1 MGSEIQMAKI
11 TGAQMIMKC
20 LKEEGVEVIFGYPG
34 GKVIPLYDSLFDSDI
49 RHILVRHEQGAAH
62 AADGYARVTGKTGVC
77 IATSGPGGTN
87 LVTGIANAYM
97 DSIPMV
103 AITGQVSRDQIGT
116 DAFQEADITGIAA
129 PVTKHDYLVKDVKEL
144 PREIKE
150 AFKIAST
157 GRPGPVLIDIPVDV
171 TSDLIDEDF
180 KAEINLPGYKPT
192 IKGNLK
198 QVKQAA
204 RKIAESKK
212 PVIFAGG
219 GVISSGASDI
229 LRKFIKVSKIPVI
242 TSLLGMGSF
251 PETDQLSLS
260 MAGMH
265 GTKYA
270 NLAFTE
276 ADLIIAVGVRFDD
289 RVTGKLSEFA
299 PNAGV
304 IHIDIDPAEIGKN
317 IKVLIP
323 IVGDA
328 KIVLT
333 DLKNEYE
340 NYIEKKGIQDR
351 KEWLSRIKHLKKA
364 YPLRYDRNSSKVK
377 PAYVVEKIYELT
389 GGDAIICTE
398 VGQNQMWAAQFYK
411 FTQPRTLVSSGGLG
425 TMGFGL
431 PAAIGAKIG
440 RPDKTVIDIAGDGS
454 IQMVSQELSTAVTN
468 KINIK
473 IMLLNNGYL
482 GLVRE
487 WQEFFFKKRYS
498 QTCIYNCVDF
508 VKLAEAYGGV
518 GIRVKKKEEVEG
530 AIKKALKTN
539 NLVLVDFWVGRE
551 ENVYPMVAPGSP
563 IKEMIESEMLEGAY
577 NKKGGSLS
585 KILVF
590 PVYRHVPFR

>member
-1 MGSEIQMAKI
+1 MGKI
-11 TGAQMIMKC
+11 TGAQMIIKC

-34 GKVIPLYDSLFDSDI
+34 GKVIPLYDALFDSDI

-77 IATSGPGGTN
+77 IATSGPGATN
-87 LVTGIANAYM
+87 LITGIANAYM

-103 AITGQVSRDQIGT
+103 AITGQVGTVQIGT

-129 PVTKHDYLVKDVKEL
+129 PITKHNYLVKNVEDL
-144 PREIKE
+144 PRVIKE
-150 AFKIAST
+150 AFRIAST
-157 GRPGPVLIDIPVDV
+157 GRQGPVLIDIPVDI
-171 TSDLIDEDF
+171 TTDLIDENF
-180 KAEINLPGYKPT
+180 KVDISLPGYKPT
-192 IKGNLK
+192 LKGNLK

-204 RKIAESKK
+204 KKIAESRK

-229 LRKFIKVSKIPVI
+229 LRKFVKVAKIPVI

-251 PETDQLSLS
+251 PETDQLSLK

-299 PNAGV
+299 PDADV

-328 KIVLT
+328 KIVLA
-333 DLKNEYE
+333 DLKSEYE
-340 NYIEKKGIQDR
+340 EYIEKKGIHNRDQ
-351 KEWLSRIKHLKKA
+351 WLSRIKKLKED
-364 YPLRYDRNSSKVK
+364 YPLKYDRNSNKVK

-389 GGDAIICTE
+389 KGDAIICTE

-411 FTQPRTLVSSGGLG
+411 FTKPRTLVSSGGLG

-431 PAAIGAKIG
+431 PASIGAKIG

-482 GLVRE
+482 GMVRQ
-487 WQEFFFKKRYS
+487 WQQIFFKKRYS
-498 QTCIYNCVDF
+498 HTCIYNSVDF
-508 VKLAEAYGGV
+508 VKLVEAYGGV
-518 GIRVKKKEEVEG
+518 GFRVKKKEEVENT
-530 AIKKALKTN
+530 IKKALEIN
-539 NLVLVDFWVGRE
+539 NVVLVDFCIDRE

-563 IKEMIESEMLEGAY
+563 ISEMLESEMLEG
-577 NKKGGSLS
+577 
-585 KILVF
+585 V
-590 PVYRHVPFR
+590 

>member
-1 MGSEIQMAKI
+1 MAKI
-11 TGAQMIMKC
+11 TGAQMIVKC
-20 LKEEGVEVIFGYPG
+20 LKEEKVEVIFGYPG
-34 GKVIPLYDSLFDSDI
+34 GKVIPLYDALFDSDI
-49 RHILVRHEQGAAH
+49 RHILVRHEQCAAH

-77 IATSGPGGTN
+77 IATSGPGATN
-87 LVTGIANAYM
+87 LVTGIANAHM
-97 DSIPMV
+97 DSIPIV
-103 AITGQVSRDQIGT
+103 AITGQVGTAQIGT

-129 PVTKHDYLVKDVKEL
+129 PVTKHNYLVKDVKEL
-144 PREIKE
+144 PRVIKE
-150 AFKIAST
+150 SFRIAST
-157 GRPGPVLIDIPVDV
+157 GRPGPVLIDIPVDI
-171 TSDLIDEDF
+171 TTNLIDENF
-180 KAEINLPGYKPT
+180 KVDINLPGYKPT
-192 IKGNLK
+192 LKGNLK
-198 QVKQAA
+198 QVRMAA
-204 RKIAESKK
+204 KKIAESRK

-229 LRKFIKVSKIPVI
+229 LRKFVKIAKVPVI
-242 TSLLGMGSF
+242 TSLLGMSSF
-251 PETDQLSLS
+251 PENNELSLS

-299 PNAGV
+299 PEADI

-317 IKVLIP
+317 VKVLIP
-323 IVGDA
+323 VVGDA

-333 DLKNEYE
+333 DLENEYRK
-340 NYIEKKGIQDR
+340 YIEKKGIPDR
-351 KEWLSRIKHLKKA
+351 KEWLSRIKKLKED
-364 YPLRYDRNSSKVK
+364 YPLKYDRSSNKVK

-389 GGDAIICTE
+389 KGDAIICTE

-411 FTQPRTLVSSGGLG
+411 FTKPRTLVSSGGLG

-482 GLVRE
+482 GMVRQ

-508 VKLAEAYGGV
+508 VKLVEAYGGV
-518 GIRVKKKEEVEG
+518 GFRVKKKEEVEG
-530 AIKKALKTN
+530 VIKKALEIN
-539 NLVLVDFWVGRE
+539 NLVLVDFWIDRE

-563 IKEMIESEMLEGAY
+563 ISEMLESEMLEG
-577 NKKGGSLS
+577 
-585 KILVF
+585 V
-590 PVYRHVPFR
+590 

>member
-1 MGSEIQMAKI
+1 MAKI
-11 TGAQMIMKC
+11 TGAQMIIKC

-34 GKVIPLYDSLFDSDI
+34 GKVIPLYDALFDSDI

-77 IATSGPGGTN
+77 VATSGPGATN
-87 LVTGIANAYM
+87 LVTGIANAHM
-97 DSIPMV
+97 DSIPIV
-103 AITGQVSRDQIGT
+103 AITGQVGTAQIGT

-129 PVTKHDYLVKDVKEL
+129 PVTKHNYLVKDVKEL
-144 PREIKE
+144 PRVIKE
-150 AFKIAST
+150 AFRIAST
-157 GRPGPVLIDIPVDV
+157 GRPGPVLIDIPVDI
-171 TSDLIDEDF
+171 TTDLIDENF
-180 KAEINLPGYKPT
+180 KVDISLPGYKPT
-192 IKGNLK
+192 LKGNLK
-198 QVKQAA
+198 QVRMAA
-204 RKIAESKK
+204 KKIAESRK

-229 LRKFIKVSKIPVI
+229 LRKFVKIAKIPVI

-251 PETDQLSLS
+251 PENNELSLS

-299 PNAGV
+299 PEADI

-317 IKVLIP
+317 VKVLIP
-323 IVGDA
+323 VVGDA

-333 DLKNEYE
+333 DLENEYRK
-340 NYIEKKGIQDR
+340 YIEKKGIPDR
-351 KEWLSRIKHLKKA
+351 KEWLSRIKKLKED
-364 YPLRYDRNSSKVK
+364 YPLKYDRSSNKVK

-389 GGDAIICTE
+389 KGDAIICTE

-411 FTQPRTLVSSGGLG
+411 FTKPRTLVSSGGLG

-482 GLVRE
+482 GMVRQ

-508 VKLAEAYGGV
+508 VKLVEAYGGI
-518 GIRVKKKEEVEG
+518 GFRVKKKEEVEG
-530 AIKKALKTN
+530 AIKKALEIN
-539 NLVLVDFWVGRE
+539 NLVLVDFWIDRE

-563 IKEMIESEMLEGAY
+563 ISEMLESEMLEG
-577 NKKGGSLS
+577 
-585 KILVF
+585 V
-590 PVYRHVPFR
+590 

>member
-1 MGSEIQMAKI
+1 MAKI
-11 TGAQMIMKC
+11 TGAQMIIKC

-34 GKVIPLYDSLFDSDI
+34 GKVIPLYDALFDSDI

-77 IATSGPGGTN
+77 IATSGPGATN
-87 LVTGIANAYM
+87 LVTGIANAHM
-97 DSIPMV
+97 DSIPIV
-103 AITGQVSRDQIGT
+103 AITGQVGTAQIGT

-129 PVTKHDYLVKDVKEL
+129 PVTKHNYLVKDVKEL
-144 PREIKE
+144 PRVIKE
-150 AFKIAST
+150 AFRIAST
-157 GRPGPVLIDIPVDV
+157 GRPGPVLIDIPVDI
-171 TSDLIDEDF
+171 TTNLIDENF
-180 KAEINLPGYKPT
+180 KVDISLPGYKPT
-192 IKGNLK
+192 LKGNLK
-198 QVKQAA
+198 QVRMAA
-204 RKIAESKK
+204 KKIAESRK

-229 LRKFIKVSKIPVI
+229 LRKFVKIAKIPVI

-251 PETDQLSLS
+251 PENNELSLS

-299 PNAGV
+299 PEADI

-317 IKVLIP
+317 VKVLIP
-323 IVGDA
+323 VVGDA

-333 DLKNEYE
+333 DLENEYRK
-340 NYIEKKGIQDR
+340 YIEKKGIPDR
-351 KEWLSRIKHLKKA
+351 KEWLSRIKKLKKD
-364 YPLRYDRNSSKVK
+364 YPLKYDRSSNKVK

-389 GGDAIICTE
+389 KGDAIICTE
-398 VGQNQMWAAQFYK
+398 VGQNQMWAAQYYK
-411 FTQPRTLVSSGGLG
+411 FTKPRTLVSSGGLG

-482 GLVRE
+482 GMVRQ

-508 VKLAEAYGGV
+508 VKLVEAYGGV
-518 GIRVKKKEEVEG
+518 GFRVKKKEEVEG
-530 AIKKALKTN
+530 AIKKALEVN
-539 NLVLVDFWVGRE
+539 NLVLVDFWIDRE

-563 IKEMIESEMLEGAY
+563 ISEMLESEMLEG
-577 NKKGGSLS
+577 
-585 KILVF
+585 V
-590 PVYRHVPFR
+590 

>member
-1 MGSEIQMAKI
+1 MAKI
-11 TGAQMIMKC
+11 TGAQMIIKC

-34 GKVIPLYDSLFDSDI
+34 GKVIPLYDALFDSDI

-77 IATSGPGGTN
+77 IATSGPGATN
-87 LVTGIANAYM
+87 LVTGIANAHM
-97 DSIPMV
+97 DSIPIV
-103 AITGQVSRDQIGT
+103 AITGQVGTAQIGT

-129 PVTKHDYLVKDVKEL
+129 PVTKHNYLVKDVKEL
-144 PREIKE
+144 PRVIKE
-150 AFKIAST
+150 AFRIAST
-157 GRPGPVLIDIPVDV
+157 GRPGPVLIDIPVDI
-171 TSDLIDEDF
+171 TTDLIDENF
-180 KAEINLPGYKPT
+180 KVDISLPGYKPT
-192 IKGNLK
+192 LKGNLK
-198 QVKQAA
+198 QVRMAA
-204 RKIAESKK
+204 KKIAESKK

-229 LRKFIKVSKIPVI
+229 LRKFVKIAKIPVI

-251 PETDQLSLS
+251 PENNELSLS

-299 PNAGV
+299 PEADI

-317 IKVLIP
+317 VKVLIP
-323 IVGDA
+323 VVGDA

-333 DLKNEYE
+333 DLENEYRK
-340 NYIEKKGIQDR
+340 YIEKKGIPDR
-351 KEWLSRIKHLKKA
+351 KEWLSRIKKLKED
-364 YPLRYDRNSSKVK
+364 YPLKYDRSSNKVK

-389 GGDAIICTE
+389 KGDAIICTE

-411 FTQPRTLVSSGGLG
+411 FTKPRTLVSSGGLG

-440 RPDKTVIDIAGDGS
+440 SPDKTVIDIAGDGS

-482 GLVRE
+482 GMVRQ

-508 VKLAEAYGGV
+508 VKLVEAYGGV
-518 GIRVKKKEEVEG
+518 
-530 AIKKALKTN
+530 
-539 NLVLVDFWVGRE
+539 
-551 ENVYPMVAPGSP
+551 
-563 IKEMIESEMLEGAY
+563 
-577 NKKGGSLS
+577 
-585 KILVF
+585 
-590 PVYRHVPFR
+590 

>member
-1 MGSEIQMAKI
+1 MGSEIKMAKI

-20 LKEEGVEVIFGYPG
+20 LKEEGVEVLFGYPG
-34 GKVIPLYDSLFDSDI
+34 GKVIPLYDALFDSDI

-77 IATSGPGGTN
+77 ISTSGPGGTN
-87 LVTGIANAYM
+87 LVTGIANAHM

-144 PREIKE
+144 PRVIKE
-150 AFKIAST
+150 AFRIAST
-157 GRPGPVLIDIPVDV
+157 GRPGPVLIDIPVDI
-171 TSDLIDEDF
+171 TTDLIDENF
-180 KAEINLPGYKPT
+180 KVDISLPGYKPT
-192 IKGNLK
+192 LKGNLK

-204 RKIAESKK
+204 KKIAESKK

-229 LRKFIKVSKIPVI
+229 LRKFVKVSKIPVI

-299 PNAGV
+299 PNAEV

-317 IKVLIP
+317 VKADIP

-328 KIVLT
+328 KTVLQ
-333 DLKNEYE
+333 DLKIRYKEL
-340 NYIEKKGIQDR
+340 IDKKGFPDR
-351 KEWLSRIKHLKKA
+351 NDWLKTIKNLKKDF
-364 YPLRYDRNSSKVK
+364 PL
-377 PAYVVEKIYELT
+377 
-389 GGDAIICTE
+389 
-398 VGQNQMWAAQFYK
+398 
-411 FTQPRTLVSSGGLG
+411 
-425 TMGFGL
+425 
-431 PAAIGAKIG
+431 
-440 RPDKTVIDIAGDGS
+440 
-454 IQMVSQELSTAVTN
+454 
-468 KINIK
+468 
-473 IMLLNNGYL
+473 
-482 GLVRE
+482 
-487 WQEFFFKKRYS
+487 
-498 QTCIYNCVDF
+498 
-508 VKLAEAYGGV
+508 
-518 GIRVKKKEEVEG
+518 
-530 AIKKALKTN
+530 
-539 NLVLVDFWVGRE
+539 
-551 ENVYPMVAPGSP
+551 
-563 IKEMIESEMLEGAY
+563 
-577 NKKGGSLS
+577 
-585 KILVF
+585 
-590 PVYRHVPFR
+590 

>member
-1 MGSEIQMAKI
+1 MGKI
-11 TGAQMIMKC
+11 TGAQMIIKC

-34 GKVIPLYDSLFDSDI
+34 GKVIPLYDALFDSDI

-77 IATSGPGGTN
+77 IATSGPGATN
-87 LVTGIANAYM
+87 LITGIANAYM

-103 AITGQVSRDQIGT
+103 AITGQVGTAQIGT

-129 PVTKHDYLVKDVKEL
+129 PITKHNYLVKNVEDL
-144 PREIKE
+144 PRVIKE
-150 AFKIAST
+150 AFRIAST
-157 GRPGPVLIDIPVDV
+157 GRPGPVLIDIPVDI
-171 TSDLIDEDF
+171 TTDLIDENF
-180 KAEINLPGYKPT
+180 KVDISLPGYKPT
-192 IKGNLK
+192 LKGNLK
-198 QVKQAA
+198 QIKQAA
-204 RKIAESKK
+204 KKIAESRK

-229 LRKFIKVSKIPVI
+229 LRKFVKVAKIPVI

-251 PETDQLSLS
+251 PETDQLSLK

-299 PNAGV
+299 PDADV

-328 KIVLT
+328 KIVLA
-333 DLKNEYE
+333 DLKSEYE
-340 NYIEKKGIQDR
+340 EYIEKKGIHNRDQ
-351 KEWLSRIKHLKKA
+351 WLSRIKKLKED
-364 YPLRYDRNSSKVK
+364 YPLKYDRNSNKVK

-389 GGDAIICTE
+389 KGDAIICTE

-411 FTQPRTLVSSGGLG
+411 FTKPRTLVSSGGLG

-431 PAAIGAKIG
+431 PASIGAKIG

-482 GLVRE
+482 GMVRQ
-487 WQEFFFKKRYS
+487 WQQIFFKKRYS
-498 QTCIYNCVDF
+498 HTCIYNSVDF
-508 VKLAEAYGGV
+508 VKLVEAYGGV
-518 GIRVKKKEEVEG
+518 GFRVKKKEEVENT
-530 AIKKALKTN
+530 IKKALEIN
-539 NLVLVDFWVGRE
+539 NVVLVDFCIDRE

-563 IKEMIESEMLEGAY
+563 ISEMLESEMLEG
-577 NKKGGSLS
+577 
-585 KILVF
+585 V
-590 PVYRHVPFR
+590 

>member
-1 MGSEIQMAKI
+1 MAKI
-11 TGAQMIMKC
+11 TGAQMIVKC

-34 GKVIPLYDSLFDSDI
+34 GKVIPLYDALFDSDI

-77 IATSGPGGTN
+77 IATSGPGATN
-87 LVTGIANAYM
+87 LITGIANAHM

-103 AITGQVSRDQIGT
+103 AMTGQVGTAQIGT
-116 DAFQEADITGIAA
+116 DAFQEADISGIAA
-129 PVTKHDYLVKDVKEL
+129 PVTKHNYLIKDVKEL
-144 PREIKE
+144 PRVIKE
-150 AFKIAST
+150 AFRIAST
-157 GRPGPVLIDIPVDV
+157 GRPGPVLIDIPVDI
-171 TSDLIDEDF
+171 TTDLIDEDF
-180 KAEINLPGYKPT
+180 KVDISLPGYKPT
-192 IKGNLK
+192 LKGNLK
-198 QVKQAA
+198 QIKQAA
-204 RKIAESKK
+204 KKIAESKK

-229 LRKFIKVSKIPVI
+229 LRKFVKVSKIPVI

-276 ADLIIAVGVRFDD
+276 TELIIAVGVRFDD

-299 PNAGV
+299 PNADI

-317 IKVLIP
+317 VKVSIP

-328 KIVLT
+328 RIVLT
-333 DLKNEYE
+333 DLKSEYE
-340 NYIEKKGIQDR
+340 RYTEKKEVPDR
-351 KEWLSRIKHLKKA
+351 IEWLSRIKQLKKD
-364 YPLRYDRNSSKVK
+364 YPLKYDRNSSKVK

-389 GGDAIICTE
+389 RGDAIICTE

-411 FTQPRTLVSSGGLG
+411 FTKPRTLVSSGGLG

-431 PAAIGAKIG
+431 PASIGAKIG
-440 RPDKTVIDIAGDGS
+440 RPDKIVIDIAGDGS

-468 KINIK
+468 KVNIK

-482 GLVRE
+482 GMVRQ

-508 VKLAEAYGGV
+508 VKLVEAYGGV
-518 GIRVKKKEEVEG
+518 GLRVKKKEEVEG
-530 AIKKALKTN
+530 AIKKALEIN
-539 NLVLVDFWVGRE
+539 NLVLVDFWIDRE

-563 IKEMIESEMLEGAY
+563 ISEMLESEMLEG
-577 NKKGGSLS
+577 
-585 KILVF
+585 V
-590 PVYRHVPFR
+590 

>member
-1 MGSEIQMAKI
+1 MAKI
-11 TGAQMIMKC
+11 TGAQMIIKC

-34 GKVIPLYDSLFDSDI
+34 GKVIPLYDALFDSDI

-77 IATSGPGGTN
+77 IATSGPGATN
-87 LVTGIANAYM
+87 LVTGIANAHM
-97 DSIPMV
+97 DSIPIV
-103 AITGQVSRDQIGT
+103 AITGQVGTAQIGT

-129 PVTKHDYLVKDVKEL
+129 PVTKHNYLVKDVKEL
-144 PREIKE
+144 PRVIKE
-150 AFKIAST
+150 AFRIAST
-157 GRPGPVLIDIPVDV
+157 GRPGPVLIDIPVDI
-171 TSDLIDEDF
+171 TTDLIDENF
-180 KAEINLPGYKPT
+180 KVDISLPGYKPT
-192 IKGNLK
+192 LKGNLK
-198 QVKQAA
+198 QVRMAA
-204 RKIAESKK
+204 KKIAESKK

-229 LRKFIKVSKIPVI
+229 LRKFVKIAKIPVI

-251 PETDQLSLS
+251 PENNELSLS

-299 PNAGV
+299 PEADI

-317 IKVLIP
+317 VKVLIP
-323 IVGDA
+323 VVGDA

-333 DLKNEYE
+333 DLENEYRK
-340 NYIEKKGIQDR
+340 YIEKKGIPDR
-351 KEWLSRIKHLKKA
+351 KEWLSRIKKLKED
-364 YPLRYDRNSSKVK
+364 YPLKYDRSSNKVK

-389 GGDAIICTE
+389 KGDAIICTE

-411 FTQPRTLVSSGGLG
+411 FTKPRTLVSSGGLG

-440 RPDKTVIDIAGDGS
+440 SPDKTVIDIAGDGS

-482 GLVRE
+482 GMVRQ

-508 VKLAEAYGGV
+508 VKLVEAYGGV
-518 GIRVKKKEEVEG
+518 GFRVKKKEEVEG
-530 AIKKALKTN
+530 AIKKALEIN
-539 NLVLVDFWVGRE
+539 NLVLVDFWIDRE

-563 IKEMIESEMLEGAY
+563 ISEMLESEMLEG
-577 NKKGGSLS
+577 
-585 KILVF
+585 V
-590 PVYRHVPFR
+590 

>member
-1 MGSEIQMAKI
+1 MGSKIKMAKI
-11 TGAQMIMKC
+11 TGAQMIIKC

-34 GKVIPLYDSLFDSDI
+34 GKVIPLYDALFDSDI

-129 PVTKHDYLVKDVKEL
+129 PVTKHDYLVKDIKEL
-144 PREIKE
+144 SRVIKE

-180 KAEINLPGYKPT
+180 KVEINLPGYKPT
-192 IKGNLK
+192 VRGNLK

-204 RKIAESKK
+204 KKIAESKK

-219 GVISSGASDI
+219 GIISSGASDS
-229 LRKFIKVSKIPVI
+229 LRKFVRVSKIPVI

-299 PNAGV
+299 PNAEV

-340 NYIEKKGIQDR
+340 SYIEKKGVPDR
-351 KEWLSRIKHLKKA
+351 KEWLSRIKQLKKD
-364 YPLRYDRNSSKVK
+364 YPLRYDRNSNKVK

-398 VGQNQMWAAQFYK
+398 VGQNQMWAAQFYQ

-440 RPDKTVIDIAGDGS
+440 KPDKTVIDIAGDGS

-482 GLVRE
+482 GMVRQ

-539 NLVLVDFWVGRE
+539 NLVLVDFWVDRE

-563 IKEMIESEMLEGAY
+563 INEMLESEMLEG
-577 NKKGGSLS
+577 
-585 KILVF
+585 V
-590 PVYRHVPFR
+590 

>member
-1 MGSEIQMAKI
+1 MAKI
-11 TGAQMIMKC
+11 TGAQMIIKC

-34 GKVIPLYDSLFDSDI
+34 GKVIPLYDALFDSDI

-77 IATSGPGGTN
+77 VATSGPGATN
-87 LVTGIANAYM
+87 LVTGIANAHM
-97 DSIPMV
+97 DSIPIV
-103 AITGQVSRDQIGT
+103 AITGQVGTAQIGT

-129 PVTKHDYLVKDVKEL
+129 PVTKHNYLVKDVKEL
-144 PREIKE
+144 PRVIKE
-150 AFKIAST
+150 AFRIAST
-157 GRPGPVLIDIPVDV
+157 GRPGPVLIDIPVDI
-171 TSDLIDEDF
+171 TTNLIDENF
-180 KAEINLPGYKPT
+180 KVDISLPGYKPT
-192 IKGNLK
+192 LKGNLK
-198 QVKQAA
+198 QVRMAA
-204 RKIAESKK
+204 KKIAESRK

-229 LRKFIKVSKIPVI
+229 LRKFVKIAKIPVI

-251 PETDQLSLS
+251 PENNELSLS

-299 PNAGV
+299 PEADI

-317 IKVLIP
+317 VKVLIP
-323 IVGDA
+323 VVGDA

-333 DLKNEYE
+333 DLENEHRK
-340 NYIEKKGIQDR
+340 YIEKKGIPDR
-351 KEWLSRIKHLKKA
+351 KEWLSRIKKLKKD
-364 YPLRYDRNSSKVK
+364 YPLKYDRSSNKVK

-389 GGDAIICTE
+389 KGDAIICTE
-398 VGQNQMWAAQFYK
+398 VGQNQMWAAQYYK
-411 FTQPRTLVSSGGLG
+411 FTKPRTLVSSGGLG

-431 PAAIGAKIG
+431 PASIGAKIG

-482 GLVRE
+482 GMVRQ

-508 VKLAEAYGGV
+508 VKLVEAYGGV
-518 GIRVKKKEEVEG
+518 GFRVKKKEEVEG
-530 AIKKALKTN
+530 AIKKALEVN
-539 NLVLVDFWVGRE
+539 NLVLVDFWIDRE

-563 IKEMIESEMLEGAY
+563 ISEMLESEMLEG
-577 NKKGGSLS
+577 
-585 KILVF
+585 V
-590 PVYRHVPFR
+590 